1 MGRRRDGE
9 AGSGV
14 LPPPRAHG
22 LGSIVQPGQWAHW
35 ICLSERLMLHEGG
48 SFQRVLIAR
57 CSDQVCSTIDLGRIN
72 GLI

>member
-1 MGRRRDGE
+1 
-9 AGSGV
+9 
-14 LPPPRAHG
+14 
-22 LGSIVQPGQWAHW
+22 
-35 ICLSERLMLHEGG
+35 MLHEGG